1 MLSHSSIYSLTLIV
15 ICAILLII
23 AQNILNKDELLRN
36 KKIDKYFDNSKIIKS
51 NSFSID
57 RELVSVVG
65 ESGSGKTTLLRCIAD

>member
-36 KKIDKYFDNSKIIKS
+36 KKN
-51 NSFSID
+51 
-57 RELVSVVG
+57 
-65 ESGSGKTTLLRCIAD
+65 